1 MENKIKIFVIED
13 NHGSQDCITSI
24 LKKEEY
30 EIKTYSTQNDA
41 LENIEREIP
50 DLIVSEFQSPNING
64 LDICKTLKKRG
75 AFRHI
80 PIIIVLSNQTQP
92 ADKSKI
98 ISAGA
103 NDYIEKS
110 LIKDELALKIKL
122 NLYREEKLHDVDTL
136 TKLPGASSLY
146 KELQKRLESKIPFA
160 AYYADMYKFNEFKQ
174 RYGAKKGDEVIKYTC
189 SLILKSLRD
198 LGSPADFTA
207 HFQDGF
213 VLITLTDIMDDIA
226 NKIIRDFDRNIASF
240 YEEGDRRNGYIVIKN
255 RKGEI
260 QKIPFLR
267 IYIGVVNNEHY
278 KFVSP
283 AQAIQT
289 AIELKDFA
297 QKNFDKSMYV
307 IERRKSYPFH

>member
-13 NHGSQDCITSI
+13 NRGLPDYIASI
-24 LKKEEY
+24 LRKEGY
-30 EIKTYSTQNDA
+30 GIKTYSSQTDA

-64 LDICKTLKKRG
+64 LDICKTLKRKG
-75 AFRHI
+75 TFHHI
-80 PIIIVLSNQTQP
+80 PIIIVLSDQP
-92 ADKSKI
+92 QPSDKSKI

-103 NDYIEKS
+103 DDYIEKP

-122 NLYREEKLHDVDTL
+122 NLYRREKLHDVDTL

-160 AYYADMYKFNEFKQ
+160 AYYADIYKFNEFKQ
-174 RYGAKKGDEVIKYTC
+174 RYGAKKGNEVIQYTC

-198 LGSPADFTA
+198 LGSPADFTS

-213 VLITLTDIMDDIA
+213 VLITLTDIMNDIS
-226 NKIIRDFDRNIASF
+226 NKIIRDFDKDIASF
-240 YEEGDRRNGYIVIKN
+240 YEEADRKNGYILIKN

-260 QKIPFLR
+260 QKIPLLR
-267 IYIGVVNNEHY
+267 IHIGVVNNEHY
-278 KFVSP
+278 KFISP
-283 AQAIQT
+283 AQVMQT
-289 AIELKDFA
+289 AIELKNFA